1 MMLVTLQQAKD
12 HLRVDDDLQ
21 DIQIAEI
28 AEDASDA
35 VILYLSSTRADA
47 IDAFMDSNG
56 EPITELLPGVV
67 RRATLMT
74 IGYFFRYRD
83 ENEGE
88 AYDRGYLPKPV
99 TALLYPLRD
108 PGYA

>member
-12 HLRVDDDLQ
+12 HLRVDNDVQ
-21 DIQIAEI
+21 DTHIAEI
-28 AEDASDA
+28 VEDASDA
-35 VILYLSSTRADA
+35 VIGYITSTRAAAADG
-47 IDAFMDSNG
+47 FMDSNG
-56 EPITELLPGVV
+56 EPILELMPGRV
-67 RRATLMT
+67 RRATLMMV
-74 IGYFFRYRD
+74 GYFFRYRD